1 LIRREI
7 DICRIFIF
15 NVKKQN
21 VIFRLW
27 YYFRNGWSTYFAF
40 IFAAINTLTVTYYL
54 AIEKYPTLQAL
65 FPNFGQYVFVI
76 SAVGIPILVLIGYAH
91 FKRSQAFKS
100 EADIALEVNPYH
112 ARIIVNSELNLKIN
126 TLLLNLIKKTS
137 LSDSLSDEEKKQ
149 IDDFNIELE
158 KLTKNRTLANKFDQ
172 TYFKKLEQEKSSK

>member
-1 LIRREI
+1 MIKQGI
-7 DICRIFIF
+7 DISRIFRF
-15 NVKKQN
+15 NVKTQN
-21 VIFRLW
+21 LIFRLW

-54 AIEKYPTLQAL
+54 AIEKYPTLQAI
-65 FPNFGQYVFVI
+65 FPNFVQYVFVVTVI
-76 SAVGIPILVLIGYAH
+76 AIPILILIGYAH

-126 TLLLNLIKKTS
+126 LLILNLIKKTS

-158 KLTKNRTLANKFDQ
+158 VLIKTRTLMNKSDSL
-172 TYFKKLEQEKSSK
+172 YFKKLEEEKSSK

>member
-1 LIRREI
+1 MIRREV

-27 YYFRNGWSTYFAF
+27 YYFRNGRSTYFAF

-112 ARIIVNSELNLKIN
+112 ARIVVNTELNLKLSTFI
-126 TLLLNLIKKTS
+126 LNLLEKNQ
-137 LSDSLSDEEKKQ
+137 LSETFSVEEKQEIENFRK
-149 IDDFNIELE
+149 ELE
-158 KLTKNRTLANKFDQ
+158 KLTKNRSINNKDD
-172 TYFKKLEQEKSSK
+172 TSYFRKLEESKEDK